1 LSPAEKSVWVLD
13 DEPDVLLYLTTA
25 LEDEEY
31 EVRGFETVEELL
43 EEVRKS
49 PPDLLCLDI
58 MMPGRSGLSLYKE
71 FRTSE
76 PLKTIPIIIV
86 SGYSR
91 QEEFLNGEFQRL
103 LGSGSIPEPD
113 GFIEKPVRMDEL
125 LGLVRKL
132 LARHHR

>member
-1 LSPAEKSVWVLD
+1 MKVWVLD
-13 DEPDVLLYLTTA
+13 DEPDVLTFLTTV

-31 EVRGFETVEELL
+31 EVRGFESVDELL
-43 EEVRKS
+43 GEVRRS

-58 MMPGRSGLSLYKE
+58 MMPGRSGLSLYRE
-71 FRTSE
+71 LRSSE
-76 PLKTIPIIIV
+76 RLRDIPIIIV

-91 QEEFLNGEFQRL
+91 QEEFLEGEFQRL
-103 LGSGSIPEPD
+103 LGSGDEVPEPD

-132 LARHHR
+132 LGRRHP